1 MPERLACAKMTER
14 DPPLLVLVTGPP
26 GGGKT
31 TLAGPL
37 ARELGLPLF
46 SKDEFK
52 ESLFDSLGTG
62 DPEWSRGLGRAA
74 VALLF
79 VVIGRELAAGRSLVV
94 EANLVAGEAEPAL
107 AALQPHRA
115 VQVHCS
121 APEEVLMGRYAARAG
136 RHPGH
141 DDANRAEEVR
151 ASIRSGR
158 HRALAL
164 DAPRIDVDSTRPLDP
179 AAIAARIR

>member
-1 MPERLACAKMTER
+1 MTEP
-14 DPPLLVLVTGPP
+14 DLPLLVLVTGPP

-46 SKDEFK
+46 SKDELK

-79 VVIGRELAAGRSLVV
+79 VVMARELAAGRSLLV
-94 EANLVAGEAEPAL
+94 EANLVAGEAEPEL
-107 AALQPHRA
+107 AALPPHHL
-115 VQVHCS
+115 VQVHCT
-121 APEEVLMGRYAARAG
+121 APEEVLMERYARRAS

-141 DDANRAEEVR
+141 DDVNRAEEVR
-151 ASIRSGR
+151 TSIRSGR

-164 DAPRIDVDSTRPLDP
+164 DGPLIEVDATRPVD
-179 AAIAARIR
+179 AAEVAARIR